1 MACRIHLCNARFL
14 VLGVFLEGITDV
26 FIGYASVFPEET
38 DYLASA
44 ARLEVEV
51 VHCRHTTNGTIGVG
65 LGEASLCGRH
75 DDGLSFLKF
84 AMCWGYFCMQLRKKD
99 LGD

>member
-1 MACRIHLCNARFL
+1 MARRIHLYNASFL

-26 FIGYASVFPEET
+26 FIGYACVFPEET

-51 VHCRHTTNGTIGVG
+51 VHCRHPTNGTIGVG

-75 DDGLSFLKF
+75 DDGLGLLMS
-84 AMCWGYFCMQLRKKD
+84 AICWRFFCMQLR
-99 LGD
+99 